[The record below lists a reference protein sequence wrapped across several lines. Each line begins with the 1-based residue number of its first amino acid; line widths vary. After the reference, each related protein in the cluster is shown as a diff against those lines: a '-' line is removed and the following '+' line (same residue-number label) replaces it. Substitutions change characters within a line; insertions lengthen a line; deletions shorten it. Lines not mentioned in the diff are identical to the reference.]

1 MVYKYKEIAK
11 NNESKA
17 NKMKFLESLE
27 LEDLKIIFA
36 YIVVGQ
42 SIYEDKINER
52 YTDSEED
59 IQKYKQLFNTKVKDI
74 NKTYTSKDEIIYE
87 IIDSASI
94 NLYQYLKLSTSII

>member
-59 IQKYKQLFNTKVKDI
+59 IQKYKQLFNTKVNDI